1 VYPLSPSIWPYS
13 CFNHRVLRITI
24 QTSSPVVLLKLEG
37 SVKGPWVD
45 ELRKTWLTSA
55 KMAGGEPVSIDL
67 GAVSFID
74 ARGRDLLLQM
84 QREGIALKGASGFLR
99 EVLEDRNRNAE
110 PLLENRSSK

>member
-1 VYPLSPSIWPYS
+1 LCSDHAIWHRPCSY
-13 CFNHRVLRITI
+13 HRVLRITI
-24 QTSSPVVLLKLEG
+24 QTTSDVVALKLEG

-55 KMAGGEPVSIDL
+55 KMAGGEPASIDL

-84 QREGIALKGASGFLR
+84 QREGVALKGASGFLR
-99 EVLEDRNRNAE
+99 QVLEDRNINAE
-110 PLLENRSSK
+110 PFLEDRSSK